1 MSSAYPLKGKTADEV
16 PRNSTKENLNS
27 VCRDMYLQLPR
38 KKDMNHSEDSDQVK
52 EREMVYKQRNERVR
66 EVCERYKDV
75 RKGLKPYEG
84 EFFIYDMK
92 NRLAWCRTAKVRD
105 SACSTGYTFNP

>member
-1 MSSAYPLKGKTADEV
+1 MSSLYPMKGKTAAEV
-16 PRNSTKENLNS
+16 NSL
-27 VCRDMYLQLPR
+27 CREEYLQLPR
-38 KKDMNHSEDSDQVK
+38 KKLTNHAKDSDQMK
-52 EREMVYKQRNERVR
+52 EREKAYKQRNERVR

-92 NRLAWCRTAKVRD
+92 NRLAWCRTAKVRN
-105 SACSTGYTFNP
+105 SATFEI